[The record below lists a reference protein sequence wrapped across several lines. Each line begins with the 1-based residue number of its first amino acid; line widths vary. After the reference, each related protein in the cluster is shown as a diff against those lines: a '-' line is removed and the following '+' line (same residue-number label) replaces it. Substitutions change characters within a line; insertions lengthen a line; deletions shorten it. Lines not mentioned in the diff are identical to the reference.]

1 MRRRLFFKA
10 AAVLP
15 LATNSLAKQAP
26 PWIELQRSPVAGF
39 QYHQG
44 EAVWSLLSVG
54 DALTL
59 LSEPHNPYD
68 SRAVKVLW
76 QGMQLGYVPRVDN
89 AAVHH
94 LLETGHALR
103 AHIMSL
109 QDSPNPWDRLEFSV
123 ELQAAHD
130 AR

>member
-1 MRRRLFFKA
+1 MHRRLFFKA

-15 LATNSLAKQAP
+15 VATNSLATQVA

-39 QYHQG
+39 QYYQG
-44 EAVWSLLSVG
+44 ETVWSRLNVG

-59 LSEPHNPYD
+59 LSEPHNAYD

-76 QGMQLGYVPRVDN
+76 QGEQLGYVPRLDN

-94 LLETGHALR
+94 LLATGHTLR
-103 AHIMSL
+103 ARITNL
-109 QDSPNPWDRLEFSV
+109 QDSSNPWKRLEFAV
-123 ELQAAHD
+123 ELQAA
-130 AR
+130 